1 MPTRSN
7 QPNICAATLAIVL
20 YVGTYARAQF
30 LESDVTVIKALQ
42 GENSGDNFGLEVMAI
57 GDLNSDGAMEF
68 LVSAPG
74 NDEGALNGGKVYLY
88 DGATQNLIR
97 SHVGARPNAAL
108 RNVMPAGDVN
118 SDGFKDYI
126 IGSGDGSVYIY
137 SGLDGSE
144 IHELT
149 AYQNGEAFGFRSA
162 GIKDINN
169 DGHDDIIVGAWSN
182 DEASNNAGKT
192 YVISGLDGSIIRTHV
207 GQFANSWF
215 GHTVNELGDIDG
227 DGVSDYCVGA
237 PGFSSLSTLGQAFIY
252 SGATGLEVY
261 PHLAPAATGL
271 NYASWEPAGGQ
282 YDFNGDG
289 RFDFAICD
297 IGDRTSGSETGRLY
311 IYDGP
316 TGTLLYTLL
325 PPVGFSGFGGITP
338 NPDTHIGD
346 VDDDGISDILV
357 GSWRSPIGATNGGR
371 AEIISGCSGEVLRS
385 ITSTLANVYLAGSRS
400 GVGDV
405 NGDGF
410 TDFILGANG
419 TNGSIG
425 TVYLIAGQDHRVSPG
440 DLNRDGN
447 VDILDYWLLFSP
459 ALNGPGANFFPQCK
473 DADLNHDGA
482 VDLLDFGVMQ
492 ENITG
497 P

>member
-1 MPTRSN
+1 MLTQRSTPVACAAALTIIVCTRS
-7 QPNICAATLAIVL
+7 AAK
-20 YVGTYARAQF
+20 AQF
-30 LESDVTVIKALQ
+30 LEGDVTVIKALQ
-42 GENSGDNFGLEVMAI
+42 GENSGDSFGLEVMGI

-74 NDEGALNGGKVYLY
+74 NDEGALNAGKVYLY

-97 SHVGARPNAAL
+97 SHVGTRANEAL

-126 IGSGDGSVYIY
+126 IGSGDESVYVY

-149 AYQNGEAFGFRSA
+149 AFQNGEAFGFRSS
-162 GIKDINN
+162 GLDDIDG
-169 DGHDDIIVGAWSN
+169 DGHGDIIVGAWNN
-182 DEASNNAGKT
+182 DEVGGNAGKA
-192 YVISGLDGSIIRTHV
+192 YVFSGADGSIIRTHT

-237 PGFSSLSTLGQAFIY
+237 PGVTSVSFRGQAFIY
-252 SGATGLEVY
+252 SGATGAEIY
-261 PHLAPAATGL
+261 AHLTPVGTGL
-271 NYASWEPAGGQ
+271 NFASWEPVGGQ

-289 RFDFAICD
+289 KYDFAIGD
-297 IGDRTSGSETGRLY
+297 IGDLAFGAETGRLY

-325 PPVGFSGFGGITP
+325 PPTGFSGLGGITP
-338 NPDTHIGD
+338 NADTHIGD
-346 VDDDGISDILV
+346 VDGDGISDLLV
-357 GSWRSPIGATNGGR
+357 GSWRSPIGAANGGR
-371 AEIISGCSGEVLRS
+371 AEIISGCSGALLRS
-385 ITSTLANVYLAGSRS
+385 VTSTQANVFLAGSRS
-400 GVGDV
+400 GVGDA

-419 TNGSIG
+419 TNGTTG
-425 TVYLIAGQDHRVSPG
+425 TVYLIAGQDHSVSPG
-440 DLNRDGN
+440 DLNRDGS
-447 VDILDYWLLFSP
+447 VGIFDYWMLFSP
-459 ALNGPGANFFPQCK
+459 ELNGPDVNFFPQCK
-473 DADLNHDGA
+473 DADLNHDGS
-482 VDLLDFGVMQ
+482 VDLQDFGVMQ
-492 ENITG
+492 QHFTG
-497 P
+497 L